1 MKIKSILATI
11 LVGLLFNCTSDGQDS
26 TKPTSTTNMFSKEEL
41 KKRLTSE
48 QYYITQ
54 EKGTERAYTGKY
66 WDHHEKGT
74 YACVVCSTPLF
85 VSDSKFESGCGWPSF
100 FEPLNIKAVSEHSDK
115 THGMIRTEVTC
126 SKCNAHLGHV
136 FNDGPKPTGLRYCIN
151 SGSIE
156 FVGLK

>member
-1 MKIKSILATI
+1 MK
-11 LVGLLFNCTSDGQDS
+11 NSD
-26 TKPTSTTNMFSKEEL
+26 TKEEL
-41 KKRLTSE
+41 KKRLTPE

-54 EKGTERAYTGKY
+54 EKGTERAYTGKF

-74 YACVVCSTPLF
+74 YACVVCHTPLF
-85 VSDSKFESGCGWPSF
+85 ISDSKFDSGCGWPSF
-100 FEPLNIKAVSEHSDK
+100 FEPLNIKAVAEHSDK